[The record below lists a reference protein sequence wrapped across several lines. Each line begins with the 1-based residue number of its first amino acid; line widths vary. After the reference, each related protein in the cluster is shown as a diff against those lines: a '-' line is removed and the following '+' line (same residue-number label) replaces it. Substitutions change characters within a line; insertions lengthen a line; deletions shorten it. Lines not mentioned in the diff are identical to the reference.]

1 MVYDYLDKIVPDI
14 NNWAV
19 CDTIHNI
26 KIIKKN
32 RDLFYNLIL
41 KYKNSNP
48 NDECIICKWEYE
60 LYQGNCIAYTFTAEY
75 YIDLFGKTAEALLK
89 MNAGEYRKLLIDR
102 NDDKINELTG
112 NIQYKEFYFILKVK
126 NQEYNDVIKRKFTA
140 TKIEE
145 LDCLKESMR
154 LLEEFK
160 EKKLI

>member
-1 MVYDYLDKIVPDI
+1 
-14 NNWAV
+14 
-19 CDTIHNI
+19 
-26 KIIKKN
+26 
-32 RDLFYNLIL
+32 
-41 KYKNSNP
+41 
-48 NDECIICKWEYE
+48 
-60 LYQGNCIAYTFTAEY
+60 
-75 YIDLFGKTAEALLK
+75 

-112 NIQYKEFYFILKVK
+112 NIQYKEFYFLLKVK